1 MIIPL
6 HRNQQHICIAEKIG
20 GKFTKMLTLI

>member
-6 HRNQQHICIAEKIG
+6 HKNQQHICIEEKIG
-20 GKFTKMLTLI
+20 GKFTKMLTFI